1 MERARE
7 RAASIAILTSIPM
20 VAQLVAGRAV
30 RDTLFLTEY
39 DASYLPRVMLA
50 AAALSLVSAVSVGR
64 LMPRWGPRGTAVLL
78 ASVNGGIFIL
88 EAALIDVAPHIIAV
102 VTYIHV
108 SVVGALVVSAF
119 SSVVNERF
127 DPLYAKTVVAR
138 VGTGAALGGVVGGVV
153 ALVLSDAFTLA
164 TVLYGLGAISALVAL
179 GVWAVGK
186 STQRQRPSDGQ
197 TRFGIETIRRDPYLS
212 RVALT
217 VMLLG
222 AVGVLVDYAMKAEA
236 DARYVDSAG
245 LLSFFALFYMV
256 TALLTFVMQA
266 GVAKPLLQKIG
277 LGGTM
282 AVLPFAVALSAGLG
296 AVWTRLWTAALTR
309 GSQTVLSSSL
319 FRSGYELLYTPIPP
333 LKKRGT
339 KALIDIACNRIG
351 YGIGSVLVMLIL
363 VAASTPAVAT
373 SWVLG
378 LATIAALIAA
388 WMVRQLQDGYV
399 RELAT
404 SLRDGSI
411 TLQSDDIVDATTLH
425 TFAETAAVL
434 DRHEL
439 LKRIEALGYDGDDGD
454 DGDDDSQRR
463 DTWIAHLSDMLSDEP
478 ARVLGVLSD
487 ESLSPRLAG
496 LVIDLLRKDLYARS
510 AYRALERM
518 SGQITGQLIDAMLSN
533 DSPVAVRRRIPR
545 LLRKLEV
552 PRAVRGLM
560 EGLHDEE
567 FDVRYRCG
575 HALADLQRANPDLD
589 FPKPAIIDAVSREL
603 ALDQGQQQHRDLRE
617 GVYPEM
623 RNEIDALLDA
633 RKDRSLQHVFT
644 LLSLALDRD
653 AVILSLRALSSE
665 DENLRGTALEYLH
678 NVLPD
683 PIREPLWPRLTERSS
698 RPPTRSTTAAPE
710 DLLRSMQSLML
721 NRDQLE
727 K

>member
-7 RAASIAILTSIPM
+7 RAATIAILTSIPM

-30 RDTLFLTEY
+30 RDTIFLTEY

-50 AAALSLVSAVSVGR
+50 AAALSLVSAVSVGHW
-64 LMPRWGPRGTAVLL
+64 MPRWGPRATALLL
-78 ASVNGGIFIL
+78 ATLNGVVFVL
-88 EAALIDVAPHIIAV
+88 EAALIDVAPRAIAV
-102 VTYIHV
+102 AIYLHV

-138 VGTGAALGGVVGGVV
+138 VGTGAALGGVLGGVV
-153 ALVLSDAFTLA
+153 ALILSSTVELA
-164 TVLYGLGAISALVAL
+164 VVLYGLGALSALVAV
-179 GVWAVGK
+179 GVWQIGR
-186 STQRQRPSDGQ
+186 STQSRRPTDGPARSGIQ
-197 TRFGIETIRRDPYLS
+197 TVRSDPYLS

-222 AVGVLVDYAMKAEA
+222 AVGVFVDYAMKAEA
-236 DARYVDSAG
+236 DARFVDSAS
-245 LLSFFALFYMV
+245 LLSFFAVFYMV

-266 GVAKPLLQKIG
+266 GVAKPLLRKFG

-296 AVWTRLWTAALTR
+296 AVWTHLWTAVLAR

-333 LKKRGT
+333 AKKRAT
-339 KALIDIACNRIG
+339 KALLDIACNRLG
-351 YGIGSVLVMLIL
+351 YGIGSIIVMLI
-363 VAASTPAVAT
+363 VVVTSTPTAAT

-378 LATIAALIAA
+378 LATAAALLSVYMI
-388 WMVRQLQDGYV
+388 RQLHDGYV

-404 SLRDGSI
+404 SLRDGSVA
-411 TLQSDDIVDATTLH
+411 LQSDDIVDATTLH
-425 TFAETAAVL
+425 TFAETAAAL
-434 DRHEL
+434 NRQDL
-439 LKRIEALGYDGDDGD
+439 LEGIKAFARGGN
-454 DGDDDSQRR
+454 DDSQQR
-463 DTWIAHLSDMLSDEP
+463 DTWTSQTADLLSDEP
-478 ARVLGVLSD
+478 TRVLNVLLD
-487 ESLSPRLAG
+487 ESLSSRLAG
-496 LVIDLLRKDLYARS
+496 PVIDLLGNDTYARA
-510 AYRALERM
+510 AYHALERM
-518 SGQITGQLIDAMLSN
+518 GSKITGQLIDAMLSS

-545 LLRKLEV
+545 LLRKLED
-552 PRAVRGLM
+552 PRAVRGTI

-575 HALADLQRANPDLD
+575 HALADLQRANRDLE
-589 FPKPAIIDAVSREL
+589 FPRPAIIDAIAREL
-603 ALDQGQQQHRDLRE
+603 ALDQEQWRRRLPRE
-617 GVYPEM
+617 EGYAEIP
-623 RNEIDALLDA
+623 NEIDALLDA
-633 RKDRSLQHVFT
+633 REDRSLRYIFT

-653 AVILSLRALSSE
+653 AIILSLRALSSE

-683 PIREPLWPRLTERSS
+683 PIREPLWPRLME
-698 RPPTRSTTAAPE
+698 RPPTRSTTPPQE
-710 DLLRSMQSLML
+710 DLLRSMQSLIINPNL
-721 NRDQLE
+721 LG

>member
-50 AAALSLVSAVSVGR
+50 AAALSLVSALSVGR

-296 AVWTRLWTAALTR
+296 AVWTRLWTAALAR

-351 YGIGSVLVMLIL
+351 YGIGSIVLMLIL
-363 VAASTPAVAT
+363 VAASTTAIAT

-378 LATIAALIAA
+378 FATIAALVAA

-425 TFAETAAVL
+425 TLAETAAVL

-439 LKRIEALGYDGDDGD
+439 LKRIEALGHDGDDG
-454 DGDDDSQRR
+454 SRQR
-463 DTWIAHLSDMLSDEP
+463 DTWTAQLSDLLSDEP
-478 ARVLGVLSD
+478 RRVLSVLTD
-487 ESLSPRLAG
+487 ESLSPRLAAP
-496 LVIDLLRKDLYARS
+496 VIDLLGKDLYARP
-510 AYRALERM
+510 AYRALEGM
-518 SGQITGQLIDAMLSN
+518 SAQIMGQLIDAMLST
-533 DSPVAVRRRIPR
+533 DSPVAIRRRIPR
-545 LLRKLEV
+545 LLRKLED

-560 EGLHDEE
+560 EGLHDEQ

-575 HALADLQRANPDLD
+575 HALADLQRVNPDLD
-589 FPKPAIIDAVSREL
+589 FPKPAIIDAVGREL

-653 AVILSLRALSSE
+653 AVILSLRALSSQ

-698 RPPTRSTTAAPE
+698 RPPTQSTTAAPE

>member
-7 RAASIAILTSIPM
+7 RGASIAILTSIPM

-50 AAALSLVSAVSVGR
+50 AAALSLMSALSVSR
-64 LMPRWGPRGTAVLL
+64 LMPRWGPRGTALLL
-78 ASVNGGIFIL
+78 ASINGAIFTL
-88 EAALIDVAPHIIAV
+88 EAALIDVAPRSIAV
-102 VTYIHV
+102 LTYIHV

-138 VGTGAALGGVVGGVV
+138 VGTGAALGGVLGGVV
-153 ALVLSDAFTLA
+153 ALLLSAAFELA
-164 TVLYGLGAISALVAL
+164 TVLYGLGAISALVAV
-179 GVWAVGK
+179 GVWNVGK
-186 STQRQRPSDGQ
+186 STQSQRPSDGQ
-197 TRFGIETIRRDPYLS
+197 TRFGIETIRKDPYLS

-236 DARYVDSAG
+236 DARFSDSAS
-245 LLSFFALFYMV
+245 LLSFFAVFYMV
-256 TALLTFVMQA
+256 TSLLTFVMQA

-282 AVLPFAVALSAGLG
+282 TVLPFAVALSAGLG
-296 AVWTRLWTAALTR
+296 AAWTHLWTATLAR

-351 YGIGSVLVMLIL
+351 FGIGSIIVMLIL
-363 VAASTPAVAT
+363 VVASTPAIAT

-378 LATIAALIAA
+378 IATTAALVAA
-388 WMVRQLQDGYV
+388 WMIRQLQGGYV

-411 TLQSDDIVDATTLH
+411 ALQSDDIVDATTLH

-434 DRHEL
+434 NRQEL
-439 LKRIEALGYDGDDGD
+439 LERIEALGRNGDDG
-454 DGDDDSQRR
+454 SQQR
-463 DTWIAHLSDMLSDEP
+463 DTWTAQLSDLLSAEP
-478 ARVLGVLSD
+478 KRVLSVLSD

-496 LVIDLLRKDLYARS
+496 PVIDLLGKNLYARV

-518 SGQITGQLIDAMLSN
+518 SSQITGQLIDAMLSS

-545 LLRKLEV
+545 LLRKIED
-552 PRAVRGLM
+552 PRAMRGLM

-567 FDVRYRCG
+567 FDVRYRCA
-575 HALADLQRANPDLD
+575 HALVDLQRANRDLG
-589 FPKPAIIDAVSREL
+589 FPEPAIIDAVAREL
-603 ALDQGQQQHRDLRE
+603 ALDQEQWQPRHLHDE
-617 GVYPEM
+617 VYPEI
-623 RNEIDALLDA
+623 RSEIDALLDA
-633 RKDRSLQHVFT
+633 REDRSLQYVFT

-653 AVILSLRALSSE
+653 AIILSLRALSSQ
-665 DENLRGTALEYLH
+665 DQNLRGTALEYLH

-683 PIREPLWPRLTERSS
+683 PIREPLWPRLTERSE

>member
-1 MERARE
+1 MERTRE

-50 AAALSLVSAVSVGR
+50 AAALSLVSAISVGR

-153 ALVLSDAFTLA
+153 ALILSDAFALA
-164 TVLYGLGAISALVAL
+164 TVLYGLGAISALVAV
-179 GVWAVGK
+179 GVWTVGK
-186 STQRQRPSDGQ
+186 STQRQSPSDGQ

-236 DARYVDSAG
+236 DARYVDSAS
-245 LLSFFALFYMV
+245 LLSFFAVFYMV

-266 GVAKPLLQKIG
+266 GVAKPLLQKVG

-296 AVWTRLWTAALTR
+296 AVWTRLWTSVLAR

-351 YGIGSVLVMLIL
+351 YAIGSIVLMLIL
-363 VAASTPAVAT
+363 VAASTTAIAT

-378 LATIAALIAA
+378 LATIAALVAA

-425 TFAETAAVL
+425 TLAETAAVL
-434 DRHEL
+434 NRHEI
-439 LKRIEALGYDGDDGD
+439 LKKIEALGHDGDHG
-454 DGDDDSQRR
+454 SRQR
-463 DTWIAHLSDMLSDEP
+463 DTWTAQLSDLLSDEP
-478 ARVLGVLSD
+478 RRVLSVLTD

-496 LVIDLLRKDLYARS
+496 PVIDLLGKDLYARP
-510 AYRALERM
+510 AYRALEGM
-518 SGQITGQLIDAMLSN
+518 SAQIMGQLIDAMLST
-533 DSPVAVRRRIPR
+533 DSPVAIRRRIPR
-545 LLRKLEV
+545 LLRKLEE

-575 HALADLQRANPDLD
+575 HALAELQRANRDLD
-589 FPKPAIIDAVSREL
+589 FPKPAIIDAIGREL

-644 LLSLALDRD
+644 LLSLTLDRD
-653 AVILSLRALSSE
+653 AIILSLRALSSQ

-698 RPPTRSTTAAPE
+698 RPPTRSTAAAPE

>member
-7 RAASIAILTSIPM
+7 RAALIAILTSIPM

-50 AAALSLVSAVSVGR
+50 AAALSLVSAISVGR

-78 ASVNGGIFIL
+78 ASVNGAIFIL
-88 EAALIDVAPHIIAV
+88 EAALIDVAPRIIAV

-127 DPLYAKTVVAR
+127 DPLYAKIVVAR

-153 ALVLSDAFTLA
+153 ALVLSDAFALA
-164 TVLYGLGAISALVAL
+164 TVLYGLGAISALVAV
-179 GVWAVGK
+179 GAWAVGK

-236 DARYVDSAG
+236 DARYVDSAS
-245 LLSFFALFYMV
+245 LLSFFAVFYMV

-296 AVWTRLWTAALTR
+296 AAWTRLWTATLAR

-351 YGIGSVLVMLIL
+351 YGIGSVVVMLIL
-363 VAASTPAVAT
+363 VAASTPAIAT

-378 LATIAALIAA
+378 LATIAALVAA

-404 SLRDGSI
+404 NLRDGSI

-425 TFAETAAVL
+425 TFVETAAVL
-434 DRHEL
+434 DRHDL
-439 LKRIEALGYDGDDGD
+439 LKRIEALGHDGDDED
-454 DGDDDSQRR
+454 DGSEQR
-463 DTWIAHLSDMLSDEP
+463 DTWAAHLSDLLSDEP
-478 ARVLGVLSD
+478 TRVLSILSD

-496 LVIDLLRKDLYARS
+496 LVIDLLRKDFYARS

-533 DSPVAVRRRIPR
+533 DSPIAVRRRIPR
-545 LLRKLEV
+545 LLRKLED

-589 FPKPAIIDAVSREL
+589 FPRPAIIDAVGREL
-603 ALDQGQQQHRDLRE
+603 ALNQGQQQHRNLRE

-633 RKDRSLQHVFT
+633 RKDRTLQHVFT

-653 AVILSLRALSSE
+653 AVILSLRALSSQ

-698 RPPTRSTTAAPE
+698 RPPTRSATAAPE